1 MVAELPPVVWPE
13 ATCLSVSLNEAKRGG
28 VSLQCISKLR
38 ICLLNFQLAG
48 EYPNGVVEAA
58 PQLYIHGAGPK
69 DKYVEIGD
77 PRGLYRLSLGDGK
90 TFDSVCLTI

>member
-1 MVAELPPVVWPE
+1 MEAVLLPAAWLE

-38 ICLLNFQLAG
+38 ICLLKFQLAG

-69 DKYVEIGD
+69 EKYVEIGD
-77 PRGLYRLSLGDGK
+77 PRGLYRLSLGDGE
-90 TFDSVCLTI
+90 TFYSVCLTI